1 MDATDGMILRLTREE
16 FGAGQGRD
24 IQPDTNRVL
33 YVERGAVS
41 IRCAR
46 QVATLAANSAWHGH
60 AGCRV
65 QAGSIG
71 AVLLHW
77 ELLTR
82 QTAAAMLESTIQ
94 RTAPKPMLECEIQLE
109 PAPAYLMRCDRVDF
123 PLGGIAYTHTH
134 RGPGIRCLL
143 RGTIK
148 VAVNGREHVVQPG
161 EAWFEAGPDPVLATA
176 SDSELTGFARVMVL
190 PLELRG
196 KSSIRYVLPED
207 QDKPK
212 RQTYQSFVDDPI
224 TF

>member
-1 MDATDGMILRLTREE
+1 MDGLILRLTREE
-16 FGAGQGRD
+16 FDAGQGRD

-33 YVERGAVS
+33 YLERGAVS

-46 QVATLAANSAWHGH
+46 QVATLAANSAWHGN

-65 QAGSIG
+65 QAGSTG

-82 QTAAAMLESTIQ
+82 QTAAAILESTIQ
-94 RTAPKPMLECEIQLE
+94 RAAPKPMLECEIQLE
-109 PAPAYLMRCDRVDF
+109 SAPAYLMRCDRVDF

-143 RGTIK
+143 RGQIK
-148 VAVNGREHVVQPG
+148 VSVKGGEHAVDPG
-161 EAWFEAGPDPVLATA
+161 QAWFEAGPDPVLARA
-176 SDSELTGFARVMVL
+176 SATELTSFVRVMVL

-212 RQTYQSFVDDPI
+212 RQTYQLFIDDPI
-224 TF
+224 AL